1 MYTGVHKDSA
11 TNSNEF
17 DAYTITRVPIE
28 VYLNDSMDCSD
39 APAVKRVRVRQ
50 DCPYCGVSFGKS
62 SFYEHIV
69 ACSHKDD
76 SDSTFEI
83 PSDEDPDPPP
93 ERTEG
98 TRQDYALH

>member
-1 MYTGVHKDSA
+1 MYTGLHKDSS
-11 TNSNEF
+11 TNSHEF
-17 DAYTITRVPIE
+17 DAYTMTRV
-28 VYLNDSMDCSD
+28 NDSMDCSD
-39 APAVKRVRVRQ
+39 TPAVKRVTVRQ

-76 SDSTFEI
+76 IDSTFEI

-98 TRQDYALH
+98 TGQDYVLL

>member
-1 MYTGVHKDSA
+1 M
-11 TNSNEF
+11 
-17 DAYTITRVPIE
+17 
-28 VYLNDSMDCSD
+28 YLNDSMDCSD

-69 ACSHKDD
+69 VCSHKDD

-83 PSDEDPDPPP
+83 PSDEDPDHDPPP
-93 ERTEG
+93 KCTEG
-98 TRQDYALH
+98 KDQD